1 MRFFSHAAGRGIS
14 RRQVWFE
21 LKRLC
26 KAAGGSRARCSP
38 TTCGTCSPP
47 PSTGPS
53 ETSCALPGYAGS
65 FQHRHHP
72 HLPDGQRDGAAAA
85 AGSLG
90 ACFVGNRISIL
101 LIGRRPIFKKHPKSR
116 EFFWIKS
123 VFLAARCK
131 KPGPQKPKTLW
142 VFLPCQSLQ

>member
-1 MRFFSHAAGRGIS
+1 MRFFSHAAGGAFRGGRCGLS
-14 RRQVWFE
+14 SSGCARRRGGAEQGVPPQP
-21 LKRLC
+21 
-26 KAAGGSRARCSP
+26 AAPVRHHLLP
-38 TTCGTCSPP
+38 
-47 PSTGPS
+47 GPS
-53 ETSCALPGYAGS
+53 RHRAPCGYAGS